1 MNEIVTKTKTETE
14 TSLSTADK
22 SVAISYLKNKEKFV
36 ELYNTKEKNL
46 VARNHSFT
54 TSEITKFLEKN
65 IDYIIKGDY
74 LDCFSV
80 DGIAN
85 VCCKNFPKEYIKNSV
100 GKEVEHFAI
109 NKFTDISG
117 INFGKFSTKNIDK
130 CIEYIKYNID
140 KKEESEFV
148 EKLCCKLLVTPLF
161 VSKDVFESC
170 MEILVKNFHSNLFMD
185 LFEIFTNI
193 SNFVKITEIP
203 ERLVPD
209 FIKRTKAIQWG
220 SKFHKVLKDKNI
232 IQDWRDEYYRYA
244 GRSLKLLAD
253 DIDESYDFS
262 NNLGYLKNIIEII
275 HNDKLNETHLEN
287 FLCKTTPRIFNNP
300 KNMQIVISNVVD
312 LFDIYMLGMPKE
324 ENQKQLICNL
334 FNNDKFSEE
343 IKVDMMKK
351 QLDKSHVYPEVKN
364 KIANYF
370 ITYLKDSEIDNE
382 LKENLQNHLISYIC
396 ESAENSVLNEFL
408 NTYENDVDKSK
419 IVKHILDKLKNEH
432 EKVIKLESLVDFCFN
447 PKHES
452 MIGEAFIKDLITTLS
467 FLNSN
472 DDYVNRII
480 EYFSKVILNELISKE
495 LKEYIINNFYKEL
508 DDNKKLEFIKTL
520 YNNNNDSF
528 ENLDLLIGNYDNIK
542 LIIGYSN
549 GSERIKMISNL
560 VNYLFK
566 LETSDSYVTNFIDEL
581 IHEKN
586 TKDDKALF
594 EKIVDVLKSN
604 YDFSTEIVTKSLINI
619 IINGSEE
626 IKIKKYISDNFF
638 EDLGSDSKKDFV
650 TKLKS
655 TNNDTLDNL
664 GEPYTQ
670 YYAYILSA
678 DESVKKLKEY
688 VDSNNP
694 KEFINIFFESGSLSD
709 DNKKEVINYFFS
721 KLS

>member
-1 MNEIVTKTKTETE
+1 MNEIVTKTKTET
-14 TSLSTADK
+14 SLSTDDK

-36 ELYNTKEKNL
+36 EFYNSKEKNI
-46 VARNHSFT
+46 VALNHSFT
-54 TSEITKFLEKN
+54 TSEITKILEKYIN
-65 IDYIIKGDY
+65 DIIKDDY

-80 DGIAN
+80 DVIAK

-100 GKEVEHFAI
+100 GKDVEDFAI

-170 MEILVKNFHSNLFMD
+170 MEILVKNFHPNLFMD

-193 SNFVKITEIP
+193 SNFVKIDEIP

-209 FIKRTKAIQWG
+209 FIKKRNKVIQWVG
-220 SKFHKVLKDKNI
+220 KINKKLKDKKI
-232 IQDWRDEYYRYA
+232 IKDWRDEYYRYA

-287 FLCKTTPRIFNNP
+287 FLCKTTPSIFNNP

-334 FNNDKFSEE
+334 FNNDKFSDE
-343 IKVDMMKK
+343 IKVDMIKK

-370 ITYLKDSEIDNE
+370 ITYLKDSEINNE

-495 LKEYIINNFYKEL
+495 LKEYIIKNFYKNL

-520 YNNNNDSF
+520 YNNNNDTF

-581 IHEKN
+581 IHEEN

-604 YDFSTEIVTKSLINI
+604 YDLSTEIVTKSLINI
-619 IINGSEE
+619 IIDGSEE

-688 VDSNNP
+688 VDKKNP

>member
-1 MNEIVTKTKTETE
+1 MNEIVTKTKTET
-14 TSLSTADK
+14 SLSTDDK

-36 ELYNTKEKNL
+36 EFYNSKEKNI
-46 VARNHSFT
+46 VALNHSFT
-54 TSEITKFLEKN
+54 TSEITKILEKYIN
-65 IDYIIKGDY
+65 DIIKDDY

-80 DGIAN
+80 DVIAK
-85 VCCKNFPKEYIKNSV
+85 VCCKNFPKEYIKNTV
-100 GKEVEHFAI
+100 GKDVEHFAI

-170 MEILVKNFHSNLFMD
+170 MEILVKNFHPNLFMD

-193 SNFVKITEIP
+193 SNFVKIDEIP

-209 FIKRTKAIQWG
+209 FIKKRNKVIQWVG
-220 SKFHKVLKDKNI
+220 KINKKLKDEKI
-232 IQDWRDEYYRYA
+232 IKDWRDEYYRYA

-275 HNDKLNETHLEN
+275 HNDKPNEIHLEN
-287 FLCKTTPRIFNNP
+287 FLCKTTPSIFNNP

-334 FNNDKFSEE
+334 FNNDKFSDE

-370 ITYLKDSEIDNE
+370 ITYLKDSEINNE

-432 EKVIKLESLVDFCFN
+432 EKVIKLEFLVDFCFN

-495 LKEYIINNFYKEL
+495 LKEYIINNFYKNL

-520 YNNNNDSF
+520 YNNNNDTF
-528 ENLDLLIGNYDNIK
+528 ENLDLLIGNYDNIR

-581 IHEKN
+581 IDEEN

-594 EKIVDVLKSN
+594 EKIVDALKSN

-619 IINGSEE
+619 IIDGSEE

-655 TNNDTLDNL
+655 TNNNTLDNL

>member
-1 MNEIVTKTKTETE
+1 MNEIVTKTKTK
-14 TSLSTADK
+14 TSLSTDDK

-36 ELYNTKEKNL
+36 EFYNSKEKNI
-46 VARNHSFT
+46 VALNHSFT
-54 TSEITKFLEKN
+54 TSEITKILEKYIN
-65 IDYIIKGDY
+65 DIIKDDY

-80 DGIAN
+80 DVIAKI
-85 VCCKNFPKEYIKNSV
+85 CCKNFPKEYIKNSV
-100 GKEVEHFAI
+100 GKDVEDFAI

-220 SKFHKVLKDKNI
+220 SKFRKVLTDKDI
-232 IQDWRDEYYRYA
+232 IKDWRDEYYRYA
-244 GRSLKLLAD
+244 GKSLKLLAD
-253 DIDESYDFS
+253 DIVESYDFS
-262 NNLGYLKNIIEII
+262 DNLGYLKNIIEII

-334 FNNDKFSEE
+334 FNNDKFSDE

-370 ITYLKDSEIDNE
+370 ITYLKDSEINNE

-472 DDYVNRII
+472 DYVNRII

-542 LIIGYSN
+542 LIIDYSN

-566 LETSDSYVTNFIDEL
+566 LETSDSYVTNFIDGL
-581 IHEKN
+581 INEEN

-604 YDFSTEIVTKSLINI
+604 YVFSTEIVTNSLIKI
-619 IINGSEE
+619 IIDGSEE
-626 IKIKKYISDNFF
+626 IKKYISDNFF

>member
-54 TSEITKFLEKN
+54 EFEITKILEKN
-65 IDYIIKGDY
+65 IDYIIKNDF

-80 DGIAN
+80 DVIAN

-170 MEILVKNFHSNLFMD
+170 MEILVKNFHPNLFMD

-209 FIKRTKAIQWG
+209 FIKRTKAIQWAG
-220 SKFHKVLKDKNI
+220 KFRKVLQDKNI
-232 IQDWRDEYYRYA
+232 IKDWRDEYYRYA

-287 FLCKTTPRIFNNP
+287 FLCKTTPSIFNNP

-334 FNNDKFSEE
+334 FNNDKFSDE

-351 QLDKSHVYPEVKN
+351 QLDKSYVYPEVKN

-370 ITYLKDSEIDNE
+370 ITYLKDSEINNE

-408 NTYENDVDKSK
+408 NTYEKDVDKSK

-495 LKEYIINNFYKEL
+495 LKEYIINNFYKNL

-542 LIIGYSN
+542 LIIDYSN

-566 LETSDSYVTNFIDEL
+566 LETSDSYVTNFIDGL
-581 IHEKN
+581 INEEN

-688 VDSNNP
+688 VDKKNP

>member
-1 MNEIVTKTKTETE
+1 MNEIVTKTKTET
-14 TSLSTADK
+14 SLSTDDK

-36 ELYNTKEKNL
+36 ELYNTKEKNI
-46 VARNHSFT
+46 VALNHSFT
-54 TSEITKFLEKN
+54 TSEITKILEKYIN
-65 IDYIIKGDY
+65 DIIKDDY

-80 DGIAN
+80 DVIAKI
-85 VCCKNFPKEYIKNSV
+85 CCKNFPKEYIKNSV
-100 GKEVEHFAI
+100 GKDVEHFAI

-170 MEILVKNFHSNLFMD
+170 MEILVKNFHPNLFMD

-193 SNFVKITEIP
+193 SNFVKKAEIP

-287 FLCKTTPRIFNNP
+287 FLCKTTPSIFNNP

-334 FNNDKFSEE
+334 FNNDKFSDE

-370 ITYLKDSEIDNE
+370 IFYLKDSEIDNE

-396 ESAENSVLNEFL
+396 ESAENSILNEFL

-432 EKVIKLESLVDFCFN
+432 EKVIKLEFLVDFCFN

-452 MIGEAFIKDLITTLS
+452 MIGEALIKDLITTLS

-480 EYFSKVILNELISKE
+480 EYFSKVILNDLISKE
-495 LKEYIINNFYKEL
+495 LLK
-508 DDNKKLEFIKTL
+508 
-520 YNNNNDSF
+520 
-528 ENLDLLIGNYDNIK
+528 NI
-542 LIIGYSN
+542 L
-549 GSERIKMISNL
+549 
-560 VNYLFK
+560 
-566 LETSDSYVTNFIDEL
+566 
-581 IHEKN
+581 
-586 TKDDKALF
+586 
-594 EKIVDVLKSN
+594 
-604 YDFSTEIVTKSLINI
+604 
-619 IINGSEE
+619 
-626 IKIKKYISDNFF
+626 
-638 EDLGSDSKKDFV
+638 
-650 TKLKS
+650 
-655 TNNDTLDNL
+655 
-664 GEPYTQ
+664 
-670 YYAYILSA
+670 
-678 DESVKKLKEY
+678 
-688 VDSNNP
+688 
-694 KEFINIFFESGSLSD
+694 
-709 DNKKEVINYFFS
+709 
-721 KLS
+721 